1 MKLDQP
7 AAIDGPDQTGTAGTV
22 ERTMAAAAEQGRAL
36 QKRTTDRPRTGMPA
50 PVFGLPVD
58 ASSGGSALQRKFARS
73 KGTLGAASSPCSVIG
88 FSSLLRRRPHDGS
101 VTLCAFLAF
110 VVVTQKPAANA
121 S

>member
-1 MKLDQP
+1 MILRPLDNGPVAMKLDQP

-50 PVFGLPVD
+50 LVFGLPVD

-73 KGTLGAASSPCSVIG
+73 KGTLGAASSPCSGIG
-88 FSSLLRRRPHDGS
+88 FPVCCGGAH
-101 VTLCAFLAF
+101 T
-110 VVVTQKPAANA
+110 TAA
-121 S
+121 